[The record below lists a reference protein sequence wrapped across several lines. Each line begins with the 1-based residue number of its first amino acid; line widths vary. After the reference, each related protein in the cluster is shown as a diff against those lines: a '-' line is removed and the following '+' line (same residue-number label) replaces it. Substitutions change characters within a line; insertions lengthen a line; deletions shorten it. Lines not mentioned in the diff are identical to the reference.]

1 MMLLINESVSWKMKQ
16 DERPSGKK
24 LKFLQENR
32 RKNLVRLLLD
42 VELRGVEHR
51 VHITSD
57 SRADLT
63 INDGDWVNDH
73 IRTAIVKHNYEINK
87 IPKLQ
92 VKDFSIKEI
101 REYEKSSL
109 SDDQ

>member
-1 MMLLINESVSWKMKQ
+1 MKRNET
-16 DERPSGKK
+16 PSGKK
-24 LKFLQENR
+24 LDCLKEIR
-32 RKNLVRLLLD
+32 RKKLVRKLLD
-42 VELRGVEHR
+42 IQLRGVEHR

-63 INDGDWVNDH
+63 VHDGDWVTDH

-92 VKDFSIKEI
+92 VKDFASYWMVLD
-101 REYEKSSL
+101 R
-109 SDDQ
+109 

>member
-1 MMLLINESVSWKMKQ
+1 MKRNEKTSY
-16 DERPSGKK
+16 KK
-24 LKFLQENR
+24 LEKLKEIR

-42 VELRGVEHR
+42 IELRGVEHK
-51 VHITSD
+51 VNITND

-87 IPKLQ
+87 IPNLQ
-92 VKDFSIKEI
+92 VKDFTIKEI
-101 REYEKSSL
+101 KEYERFSL
-109 SDDQ
+109 SDGQ

>member
-1 MMLLINESVSWKMKQ
+1 MKR
-16 DERPSGKK
+16 DEKPSYNKLEK
-24 LKFLQENR
+24 LKEIR
-32 RKNLVRLLLD
+32 RKGLLKLLLD

-63 INDGDWVNDH
+63 VHDGDWVTDH

-87 IPKLQ
+87 IPNLQ
-92 VKDFSIKEI
+92 VKDFSIQEI
-101 REYEKSSL
+101 REYEKTFL
-109 SDDQ
+109 SDDP

>member
-1 MMLLINESVSWKMKQ
+1 MKR
-16 DERPSGKK
+16 DETPSGKK
-24 LKFLQENR
+24 LEKLKEIR

-42 VELRGVEHR
+42 IELRGVEHR

-63 INDGDWVNDH
+63 VHDGDWITDH

-92 VKDFSIKEI
+92 VKDFTIKEI
-101 REYEKSSL
+101 KEYESSIE
-109 SDDQ
+109 

>member
-1 MMLLINESVSWKMKQ
+1 MKRNEK
-16 DERPSGKK
+16 PSYNKLEK
-24 LKFLQENR
+24 LKEIR

-42 VELRGVEHR
+42 VELRGIEHR
-51 VHITSD
+51 VHITND

-73 IRTAIVKHNYEINK
+73 IRTAIVKHNYEINR

-92 VKDFSIKEI
+92 VKDFTIKEI
-101 REYEKSSL
+101 KEYENSIE
-109 SDDQ
+109 

>member
-1 MMLLINESVSWKMKQ
+1 MKR
-16 DERPSGKK
+16 EEHPSAKK
-24 LKFLQENR
+24 LRILQEIR

-42 VELRGVEHR
+42 IELRGVEHR

-87 IPKLQ
+87 IPNLQ
-92 VKDFSIKEI
+92 VKDFTIKEI
-101 REYEKSSL
+101 KEYERFSL
-109 SDDQ
+109 SDGQ

>member
-1 MMLLINESVSWKMKQ
+1 MKRS
-16 DERPSGKK
+16 ETSSGKK
-24 LKFLQENR
+24 LEKLKEIR
-32 RKNLVRLLLD
+32 RKNLVRKLLD
-42 VELRGVEHR
+42 IQLRGVEHR

-63 INDGDWVNDH
+63 VHDGDWVTDH

-92 VKDFSIKEI
+92 VKDFTIKEI
-101 REYEKSSL
+101 KEYENSIE
-109 SDDQ
+109 

>member
-1 MMLLINESVSWKMKQ
+1 MKR
-16 DERPSGKK
+16 DEKPSYNKLEK
-24 LKFLQENR
+24 LKEIR
-32 RKNLVRLLLD
+32 RKGLLKLLLD

-63 INDGDWVNDH
+63 VHDGDWVTDH
-73 IRTAIVKHNYEINK
+73 IRTAIVKHNYEINRL
-87 IPKLQ
+87 PTLQ
-92 VKDFSIKEI
+92 VKDFEPSEI
-101 REYEKSSL
+101 REYEKISL

>member
-1 MMLLINESVSWKMKQ
+1 MKRNET
-16 DERPSGKK
+16 PSGKK
-24 LKFLQENR
+24 LDCLKEIR
-32 RKNLVRLLLD
+32 RKRLVRLLLD

-51 VHITSD
+51 VHITND

-63 INDGDWVNDH
+63 VNDGDWINEH
-73 IRTAIVKHNYEINK
+73 IRTAIIKHNYEINR

-92 VKDFSIKEI
+92 VKDFTMQELK
-101 REYEKSSL
+101 EYEETFL

>member
-1 MMLLINESVSWKMKQ
+1 MRRK
-16 DERPSGKK
+16 DRPSYNK
-24 LKFLQENR
+24 LERLKEIR
-32 RKNLVRLLLD
+32 RKNLVRKLLD
-42 VELRGVEHR
+42 IQLRGVEHR

-63 INDGDWVNDH
+63 VHDGDWVNDH

-92 VKDFSIKEI
+92 VKDFTIKEI
-101 REYEKSSL
+101 KEYENSIE
-109 SDDQ
+109 

>member
-1 MMLLINESVSWKMKQ
+1 MKRNEK
-16 DERPSGKK
+16 PSYNKLEK
-24 LKFLQENR
+24 LKEIR

-42 VELRGVEHR
+42 IELRGVEHR
-51 VHITSD
+51 VHITND

-63 INDGDWVNDH
+63 VNDGNWVNDH

-101 REYEKSSL
+101 RAYENSKC
-109 SDDQ
+109 Q

>member
-1 MMLLINESVSWKMKQ
+1 MKRNEK
-16 DERPSGKK
+16 PSYNKLEK
-24 LKFLQENR
+24 LKEIR
-32 RKNLVRLLLD
+32 RKNLVRKLLD
-42 VELRGVEHR
+42 IQLRGVEHR

-63 INDGDWVNDH
+63 VHDGDWVTDH

-92 VKDFSIKEI
+92 VKDFTIKEI
-101 REYEKSSL
+101 KEYESSIE
-109 SDDQ
+109 

>member
-1 MMLLINESVSWKMKQ
+1 MKR
-16 DERPSGKK
+16 DEKSSYKK

-32 RKNLVRLLLD
+32 KKNLVRLLLD
-42 VELRGVEHR
+42 VELRGIDHKI
-51 VHITSD
+51 HITND

-63 INDGDWVNDH
+63 VNDGNWVNDH

-87 IPKLQ
+87 VPKLQ

-101 REYEKSSL
+101 REYERSSL

>member
-1 MMLLINESVSWKMKQ
+1 MRRK
-16 DERPSGKK
+16 DRPSYNK
-24 LKFLQENR
+24 LERLKEIR
-32 RKNLVRLLLD
+32 RKGLLKLLLD

-63 INDGDWVNDH
+63 VHDGDWVTDH
-73 IRTAIVKHNYEINK
+73 IRTAIVKHNYEINR

-92 VKDFSIKEI
+92 VKDFTIKEI
-101 REYEKSSL
+101 KEYENTIE
-109 SDDQ
+109 

>member
-1 MMLLINESVSWKMKQ
+1 MKRNEKTSYNKL
-16 DERPSGKK
+16 EK
-24 LKFLQENR
+24 LKEIR
-32 RKNLVRLLLD
+32 RKGLLKLLLD

-51 VHITSD
+51 VHITND

-87 IPKLQ
+87 IPNLQ

-101 REYEKSSL
+101 KEYESSIK
-109 SDDQ
+109 

>member
-1 MMLLINESVSWKMKQ
+1 MKR
-16 DERPSGKK
+16 DERSSYKK
-24 LKFLQENR
+24 LEKLKEIR
-32 RKNLVRLLLD
+32 RKNLVKLLLD
-42 VELRGVEHR
+42 IELRGVDHK
-51 VHITSD
+51 VHITND

-109 SDDQ
+109 SDGQ

>member
-1 MMLLINESVSWKMKQ
+1 MKR
-16 DERPSGKK
+16 DETPSGKK
-24 LKFLQENR
+24 LDKLKEIR
-32 RKNLVRLLLD
+32 RRNLVRLLLD
-42 VELRGVEHR
+42 IELRGVEHR

-57 SRADLT
+57 LRADLT
-63 INDGDWVNDH
+63 VNDGDWINEH

-92 VKDFSIKEI
+92 VKDFTMQEIKE
-101 REYEKSSL
+101 YERISL

>member
-1 MMLLINESVSWKMKQ
+1 MKR
-16 DERPSGKK
+16 DEKSSYKK

-51 VHITSD
+51 VHITND

-63 INDGDWVNDH
+63 VNDGDWINEH

-101 REYEKSSL
+101 RQYEKFSL
-109 SDDQ
+109 SSDQ